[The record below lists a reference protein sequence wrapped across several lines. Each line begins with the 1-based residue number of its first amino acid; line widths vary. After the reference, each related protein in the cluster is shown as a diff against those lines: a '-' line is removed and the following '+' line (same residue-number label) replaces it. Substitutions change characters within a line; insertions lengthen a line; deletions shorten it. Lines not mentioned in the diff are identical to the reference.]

1 VFPKHK
7 TFARQLREHTRPDG
21 SIDLASLFIAVEATY
36 QDNDQNLKRI
46 DRANRLMAEELED
59 ALAVRDAAA
68 VERAARL
75 EAMEAAQTAIAAS
88 EARSRHLAY
97 HDTLTGLPNRAL
109 LQEKLAQAMQQMR
122 RSGAT
127 FAVHCIDLDNFK
139 SINDTFGHQAG
150 DELVRA
156 VSALLSETCGRDDT
170 IARLGGDEFAI
181 IQANASEQDAEDLA
195 ARLVEAIS
203 RPIDLELVRVH
214 IGCSIGILV
223 VNDGSVEPLETLR
236 QADLALYQA
245 KAEGRSRFVVFRDEM
260 DKVVRTRRELQEDL
274 RIAIAKGDIELV
286 YQPQVN
292 DGGKILGGEAL
303 ARWVHP
309 TRGPIP
315 PSVFVPIAEE
325 GGLIVDL
332 GLFVLRRAFEDAA
345 RWPDLQVAVNA
356 SAAQLRMKTFIPQIR
371 ALLRETGAQPKQF
384 ELEITEGV
392 LMGDDLATHDT
403 LEKLRALGFSLALDD
418 FGTGYSSLSYL
429 RRFPIDKIK
438 IDRSFIVNLGMDAEA
453 ESIVL
458 AIVKLA
464 HSLNMKVVAEGV
476 ETETQRDSVSAAG
489 CNFIQG
495 FLFGKPMVPNE
506 IDKLCPRNDFSLSAV
521 A

>member
-1 VFPKHK
+1 
-7 TFARQLREHTRPDG
+7 
-21 SIDLASLFIAVEATY
+21 
-36 QDNDQNLKRI
+36 
-46 DRANRLMAEELED
+46 
-59 ALAVRDAAA
+59 
-68 VERAARL
+68 
-75 EAMEAAQTAIAAS
+75 
-88 EARSRHLAY
+88 
-97 HDTLTGLPNRAL
+97 
-109 LQEKLAQAMQQMR
+109 
-122 RSGAT
+122 
-127 FAVHCIDLDNFK
+127 
-139 SINDTFGHQAG
+139 
-150 DELVRA
+150 
-156 VSALLSETCGRDDT
+156 
-170 IARLGGDEFAI
+170 
-181 IQANASEQDAEDLA
+181 
-195 ARLVEAIS
+195 
-203 RPIDLELVRVH
+203 
-214 IGCSIGILV
+214 
-223 VNDGSVEPLETLR
+223 
-236 QADLALYQA
+236 
-245 KAEGRSRFVVFRDEM
+245 
-260 DKVVRTRRELQEDL
+260 
-274 RIAIAKGDIELV
+274 
-286 YQPQVN
+286 
-292 DGGKILGGEAL
+292 
-303 ARWVHP
+303 
-309 TRGPIP
+309 
-315 PSVFVPIAEE
+315 
-325 GGLIVDL
+325 
-332 GLFVLRRAFEDAA
+332 
-345 RWPDLQVAVNA
+345 
-356 SAAQLRMKTFIPQIR
+356 MKTFIPQIR